1 MNVTSASFDQ
11 VIPISQVRNNLAG
24 LINNLKDDDF
34 MLVSQKYRSKAALVS
49 LPLFNKLLTVYKKW
63 QREQDFQTLSEIKNS
78 LPARNYSQ
86 IQKDV
91 DKAIQEVRK
100 F

>member
-1 MNVTSASFDQ
+1 MNVTSVSFDQ

>member
-1 MNVTSASFDQ
+1 MNSTNISFDQ
-11 VIPISQVRNNLAG
+11 VVPISQVRNNLAG
-24 LINNLKDDDF
+24 LISNLKDDDY

-49 LPLFNKLLTVYKKW
+49 LPLFNKLLLVYKKW

-78 LPARNYSQ
+78 LPTRNYSQ
-86 IQKDV
+86 IRKDV
-91 DKAIQEVRK
+91 DRAVQEVRK